1 MEDATHILQAW
12 VFDGKGGGKRIDKGK
27 IAGKIKAK
35 ELAWVHLDAKEEKSR
50 EWIHENVDY
59 LDPIVISNLLA
70 ADTRPRILELDN
82 GFLLTLRGVNTNP
95 AEEPEDM
102 VSLRMW
108 IDPHR
113 IITAER
119 RTLQTIKDV
128 AGRLENGK
136 GPKDAGDFLTM
147 VASTLFGY
155 IEGALSKLSEQ
166 TDVVEEA
173 ILEDPD
179 PDERKE
185 ITDIRMQAIMF
196 RRYILPQCDVIG
208 LLRASDMEWLSHE
221 NKRKLQ
227 ENHDQLMRYVEDL
240 DAIRER
246 AQIVKDELQSILSDK
261 LNKNLYVL
269 SVVAAIFLPL
279 GFLTGLFGIN
289 IGGLPGIDNP
299 DAFMIFCVSLVGI
312 TALQILI
319 FRLLRWL

>member
-1 MEDATHILQAW
+1 MSKSSYILESW
-12 VFDGKGGGKRIDKGK
+12 LFDGKGGATHLDADT
-27 IAGKIKAK
+27 IAGKIKSK
-35 ELAWVHLDAKEEKSR
+35 DLAWVHLDAKDPASR
-50 EWIHENVDY
+50 SWIHENVDY
-59 LDPIVISNLLA
+59 LDPIVVNNLLA
-70 ADTRPRILELDN
+70 ADTRPRMLELEN
-82 GFLLTLRGVNTNP
+82 GFLLTLRGVNMNP

-119 RTLQTIKDV
+119 RSLQTIKDI
-128 AGRLENGK
+128 AKRLESGK
-136 GPKDAGDFLTM
+136 GPIDAGDFLTQI
-147 VASTLFGY
+147 ATTLFGY

-166 TDVVEEA
+166 ADVAEENV
-173 ILEDPD
+173 LENPD
-179 PDERKE
+179 PDERNE

-196 RRYILPQCDVIG
+196 RRYILPQRDVIG
-208 LLRASDMEWLSHE
+208 LLRGSDMKWLTHDH
-221 NKRKLQ
+221 KRKLQ

-289 IGGLPGIDNP
+289 IGGLPGINEP
-299 DAFMIFCVSLVGI
+299 NAFWIFCVALGGV